1 MKKNDKK
8 LNAILL
14 CIAELVIGVL
24 LLIKPVGFTRGII
37 IALGVPLTLKG
48 VGYIVSYIK
57 QKPQEASEGNLFAK
71 GLLMACGGLFCMFHS
86 GWFIAAFPVL
96 TMLYGVM
103 TLVTAFGK
111 LQWTADL
118 FRTKHKYWFLALISA
133 VLSIALAVM
142 IMANP
147 FASTAAMWIF
157 IGVSMIVEAVMDVV
171 TIIFEKKQAV

>member
-37 IALGVPLTLKG
+37 IALGIPLMLKG
-48 VGYIVSYIK
+48 VGYVISYIR
-57 QKPQEASEGNLFAK
+57 QKPQEASEGNLLAN
-71 GLLMACGGLFCMFHS
+71 GLLMTCGGLFCMFRS
-86 GWFIAAFPVL
+86 GWFITVFPAL
-96 TMLYGVM
+96 TILYGLM

-111 LQWTADL
+111 IQWTADL
-118 FRTKHKYWFLALISA
+118 FRTKHKYWFLALIST

-142 IMANP
+142 IMTNP

-171 TIIFEKKQAV
+171 TIIFEKE

>member
-37 IALGVPLTLKG
+37 IALGIPLMLKG
-48 VGYIVSYIK
+48 VGYVISYIRK
-57 QKPQEASEGNLFAK
+57 KPQEASEGNLLAK
-71 GLLMACGGLFCMFHS
+71 GLLMTCGGLFCMFRS
-86 GWFIAAFPVL
+86 GWFITVFPAL
-96 TMLYGVM
+96 TILYGLM

-111 LQWTADL
+111 IQWTADL
-118 FRTKHKYWFLALISA
+118 FRAKHKYWFLALISA
-133 VLSIALAVM
+133 VLSIARAVM
-142 IMANP
+142 IMTNP

-171 TIIFEKKQAV
+171 TIIFEKE

>member
-37 IALGVPLTLKG
+37 IALGIPLMLKG
-48 VGYIVSYIK
+48 VGYVISYIRK
-57 QKPQEASEGNLFAK
+57 KPQEASEGNLLAK
-71 GLLMACGGLFCMFHS
+71 GLLMTCGGLFCMFRS
-86 GWFIAAFPVL
+86 GWFITVFPAL
-96 TMLYGVM
+96 TILYGLM

-111 LQWTADL
+111 IQWTADL
-118 FRTKHKYWFLALISA
+118 FRAKHKYWFLALISA

-142 IMANP
+142 IMTNP

-171 TIIFEKKQAV
+171 TIIFEKE

>member
-14 CIAELVIGVL
+14 CFAELVIGVL

-37 IALGVPLTLKG
+37 IALGIPLMLKG
-48 VGYIVSYIK
+48 VGYVISYIR
-57 QKPQEASEGNLFAK
+57 QKPQEASEGNLLAK
-71 GLLMACGGLFCMFHS
+71 GLLMTCGGLFCMFRS
-86 GWFIAAFPVL
+86 GWFITVFPAL
-96 TMLYGVM
+96 TILYGLM

-111 LQWTADL
+111 IQWTADL
-118 FRTKHKYWFLALISA
+118 FRAKHKYWFLALISA

-142 IMANP
+142 IMTNP

-171 TIIFEKKQAV
+171 TIIFEKE

>member
-37 IALGVPLTLKG
+37 IALGIPLMLKG
-48 VGYIVSYIK
+48 VGYVISYIRK
-57 QKPQEASEGNLFAK
+57 KPQEASEGNLLAK
-71 GLLMACGGLFCMFHS
+71 GLLMTCGGLFCMFRS
-86 GWFIAAFPVL
+86 GWFITVFPAL
-96 TMLYGVM
+96 TILYGLM

-111 LQWTADL
+111 IQWMADL
-118 FRTKHKYWFLALISA
+118 FRAKHKYWFLALISA

-142 IMANP
+142 IMTNP

-171 TIIFEKKQAV
+171 TIIFEKE

>member
-37 IALGVPLTLKG
+37 IALGIPLMLKG
-48 VGYIVSYIK
+48 VGYVISYIRK
-57 QKPQEASEGNLFAK
+57 KPQEASEGNLFAK
-71 GLLMACGGLFCMFHS
+71 GLLMACGGLFCMFRS

-96 TMLYGVM
+96 TVLYGVM

-118 FRTKHKYWFLALISA
+118 LRLKHKYWFIALISA
-133 VLSIALAVM
+133 ILSLVLAIL
-142 IMANP
+142 IITNP
-147 FASTAAMWIF
+147 FSSTAALWVF
-157 IGVSMIVEAVMDVV
+157 IGISMIVEAVVDVV
-171 TIIFEKKQAV
+171 TLVFEKK

>member
-57 QKPQEASEGNLFAK
+57 QKPLEASEGNLFAK
-71 GLLMACGGLFCMFHS
+71 GLLMACGGLFCMFRS

-96 TMLYGVM
+96 TVFYGVM

-118 FRTKHKYWFLALISA
+118 LRLKHKYWFIALISA
-133 VLSIALAVM
+133 ILSLVLAIL
-142 IMANP
+142 IITNP
-147 FASTAAMWIF
+147 FSSTAALWVF
-157 IGVSMIVEAVMDVV
+157 IGISMIAEAVVDVV
-171 TIIFEKKQAV
+171 TLVFEKK

>member
-48 VGYIVSYIK
+48 VGYVVSYIK
-57 QKPQEASEGNLFAK
+57 QKPQEASESNLLTK
-71 GLLMACGGLFCMFHS
+71 GLLMTCGGLFCMFRS
-86 GWFIAAFPVL
+86 SWFITVFPVL
-96 TMLYGVM
+96 TVLYGVM

-118 FRTKHKYWFLALISA
+118 LRLKHKYWFFALISA
-133 VLSIALAVM
+133 VLSLVLSIL
-142 IMANP
+142 ILSNP
-147 FASTAAMWIF
+147 FSSTAALWVF
-157 IGVSMIVEAVMDVV
+157 IGISMIVEAVVDVV
-171 TIIFEKKQAV
+171 TLIFEKK

>member
-37 IALGVPLTLKG
+37 IALGIPLMLKG
-48 VGYIVSYIK
+48 IGYVISYIR
-57 QKPQEASEGNLFAK
+57 QKPQEASEGNLLAK
-71 GLLMACGGLFCMFHS
+71 GLLMTCGGLFCMFRS
-86 GWFIAAFPVL
+86 GWFITVFPAL
-96 TMLYGVM
+96 TILYGLM

-111 LQWTADL
+111 IQWTADL

-142 IMANP
+142 IMTNP
-147 FASTAAMWIF
+147 FATTAAMWIF

-171 TIIFEKKQAV
+171 TIIFEKE